1 MENLEVNTHETN
13 VIDMCIKLAEM
24 EKLTAMKIYMAV
36 KGISTKG
43 LADHFGLTSGA
54 VNLWLLGKSIPH
66 IRTHNKVAVSPK
78 KELAGSK
85 WKMGYRMLTKEKCE
99 ELLDKCFA
107 LFLTILMIVFS
118 IVNGIICICVT
129 PNTIDNAWGYL
140 FSLLVLNVCTMAFCR
155 MKCKS
160 NNLEQK

>member
-24 EKLTAMKIYMAV
+24 EKLTAMKIYMVV

-85 WKMGYRMLTKEKCE
+85 WKVEDFMVPLKIENY
-99 ELLDKCFA
+99 
-107 LFLTILMIVFS
+107 
-118 IVNGIICICVT
+118 
-129 PNTIDNAWGYL
+129 DNAKR
-140 FSLLVLNVCTMAFCR
+140 LLEANYAEY
-155 MKCKS
+155 KK
-160 NNLEQK
+160 